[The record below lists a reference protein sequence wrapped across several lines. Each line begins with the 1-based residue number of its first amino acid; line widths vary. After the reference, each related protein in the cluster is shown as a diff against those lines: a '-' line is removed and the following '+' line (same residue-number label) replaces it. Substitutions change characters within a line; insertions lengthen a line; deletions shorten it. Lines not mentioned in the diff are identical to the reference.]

1 MIPEG
6 NSKEDLDQRKE
17 IISNVYREWTEKHP
31 EKKVYNPSLKGDIN
45 IRFLSITET
54 IRHAA
59 KTYKSTQALLELDT
73 ILRNATIIGKP
84 RTPKKDVDDG
94 RREAFRRND
103 PVLYYGSGQIKKE
116 IDRLA
121 RSNEVIAK
129 FWTSNRTVPLLI
141 SGCKDTTYFVSRKYF
156 NEKD

>member
-6 NSKEDLDQRKE
+6 NSKKDLDQRKE

-84 RTPKKDVDDG
+84 RTPKKGVANQKAFKYLLETHCHLTSVGEVKMMVGVKRSGEMIQYCITVVD
-94 RREAFRRND
+94 
-103 PVLYYGSGQIKKE
+103 I
-116 IDRLA
+116 
-121 RSNEVIAK
+121 
-129 FWTSNRTVPLLI
+129 
-141 SGCKDTTYFVSRKYF
+141 
-156 NEKD
+156 